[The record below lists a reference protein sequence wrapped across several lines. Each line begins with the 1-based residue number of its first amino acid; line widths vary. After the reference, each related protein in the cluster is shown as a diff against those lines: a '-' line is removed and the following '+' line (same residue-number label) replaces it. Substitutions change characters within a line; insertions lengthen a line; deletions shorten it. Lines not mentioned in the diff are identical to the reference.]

1 MSGCK
6 RRILALLLALPL
18 LFTVSWALAL
28 DCQPEAGA
36 EVAPGDSITYTY
48 TLPANMEDCALRLSL
63 GPGLTLHENSVKVT
77 TSHEPEVIYGS
88 DGFVVMADAL
98 NEGDSIAFVADVSS
112 SALEIWAQLTAGDG
126 SISEPDGYAA
136 HVMVLPAQA
145 QDTAKLAAAAAA
157 QEAAQPDTGKPAI
170 NTTAL
175 LAVAAVAALS
185 LGGTLYKRCSLRRK
199 QAQADTPE
207 ASSPIE
213 IEAGA
218 PPDNTVEYLTIPEEE
233 SAEKSE

>member
-98 NEGDSIAFVADVSS
+98 KEGDTIAFVADVSS
-112 SALEIWAQLTAGDG
+112 SALEIWVQLTDSDG
-126 SISEPDGYAA
+126 SISEADGYAA
-136 HVMVLPAQA
+136 HVLVLPAQA
-145 QDTAKLAAAAAA
+145 QDTADLAAEAAA
-157 QEAAQPDTGKPAI
+157 QEAAQPDAGKPAI

-185 LGGTLYKRCSLRRK
+185 LGGTLYKSRSLRRK
-199 QAQADTPE
+199 QAQAGTPE
-207 ASSPIE
+207 ASSPAAA
-213 IEAGA
+213 EAGT
-218 PPDNTVEYLTIPEEE
+218 PPDNTVEYLTIPEEDII
-233 SAEKSE
+233 EKSE